1 MPTLFRAKWGFTT
14 QFYSYFKDKKIY
26 VSDDLKKAL
35 SGDDYKELLNKQ
47 HWSYGQRSK

>member
-1 MPTLFRAKWGFTT
+1 MGIYD

-35 SGDDYKELLNKQ
+35 SGDDYKELLNNNIGHIVQGCKQ
-47 HWSYGQRSK
+47 GRKH